1 MFGVSLPELLVILA
15 IALIIMGPAD
25 LVSLCASAGRKVRQ
39 ARAAMDSLKRSA
51 EECERSLIDEAGKA
65 AKAPADAAS
74 QASKAIGLAA
84 KPGRGR

>member
-25 LVSLCASAGRKVRQ
+25 LVSLCSSAGRKARQ
-39 ARAAMDSLKRSA
+39 IRSGIDSFRRSA
-51 EECERSLIDEAGKA
+51 EECERQILDEAGNA
-65 AKAPADAAS
+65 AKGPADAAS
-74 QASKAIGLAA
+74 QVSKAIGLAA